1 MQIRPTFFEL
11 DTKSFAIPIS
21 LMLTLRIIGGD
32 AIHITFIVYE
42 NSVMKGVQS
51 MSNDTSST
59 DFF

>member
-1 MQIRPTFFEL
+1 MQIRPTFLEL
-11 DTKSFAIPIS
+11 DTKSFMIPIF

-32 AIHITFIVYE
+32 AINITFIVYE